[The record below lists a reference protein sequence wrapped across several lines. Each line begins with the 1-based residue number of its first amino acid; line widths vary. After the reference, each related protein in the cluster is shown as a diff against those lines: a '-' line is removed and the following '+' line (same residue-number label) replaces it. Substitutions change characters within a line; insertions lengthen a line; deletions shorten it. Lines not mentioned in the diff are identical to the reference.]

1 MNGVVC
7 FRVFCDI
14 PYTKY
19 DSSALSCVMRIAGFK
34 VFSYDIPYTKYDIR
48 VTATEEIV
56 LRHILRS
63 SSEKTNKCVCCW
75 VIYLM
80 LA

>member
-19 DSSALSCVMRIAGFK
+19 DSSALSCVMRIAQ
-34 VFSYDIPYTKYDIR
+34 YDIR
-48 VTATEEIV
+48 YTQYEIV

-63 SSEKTNKCVCCW
+63 SSEKTSKCNCW
-75 VIYLM
+75 QSIISFM

>member
-19 DSSALSCVMRIAGFK
+19 DSPALSCVMRIAQ
-34 VFSYDIPYTKYDIR
+34 YDIR
-48 VTATEEIV
+48 YTQYENGDGRNCPEAFPLSHRCRSTFSEEA
-56 LRHILRS
+56 L
-63 SSEKTNKCVCCW
+63 
-75 VIYLM
+75 
-80 LA
+80 